1 MLHCLC
7 MFLEAETKDV
17 MRISKEALVKD
28 VSTQFGQRT
37 SEKSVENPHYIFCSS
52 FQNLRLG
59 ACNYKRNVLM
69 LPVNLKKRPLD
80 ELWSGLCSE
89 NGLFGLLKS
98 SFGGA

>member
-1 MLHCLC
+1 

-52 FQNLRLG
+52 FPNLRLG
-59 ACNYKRNVLM
+59 SIKLQKECAHAACEFEEA
-69 LPVNLKKRPLD
+69 PVGRTM
-80 ELWSGLCSE
+80 SGLCSE